1 MPTRRWQG
9 AIAKPRYASD
19 SGEQDTA
26 RQRVSLR
33 RRCMSSSEKAVPVH
47 TEMRR
52 RTRMSPEPELSEDA
66 PAVVVEEAEE
76 LLGND
81 EAPEQPTN
89 PIGRVQAFYERLSTT
104 FSWRYVAIVSLVY
117 GVNQG
122 VGEACLF
129 TAQKYY
135 LFDDLRL
142 TPARYS
148 KVDGFAN
155 IPWQVKA
162 LYGMVSDS
170 FSIYG
175 LRKTPYIILASIGG
189 IIEGVVVAG
198 PPRLPDGAALV
209 LIANPIHRVA
219 GRHDR
224 RDDAEE

>member
-1 MPTRRWQG
+1 
-9 AIAKPRYASD
+9 
-19 SGEQDTA
+19 
-26 RQRVSLR
+26 
-33 RRCMSSSEKAVPVH
+33 
-47 TEMRR
+47 
-52 RTRMSPEPELSEDA
+52 MSPEPEAIGEDA

-81 EAPEQPTN
+81 EAPEQSTT
-89 PIGRVQAFYERLSTT
+89 PIGRVRAFYERLSST

-155 IPWQVKA
+155 IPWEVNCL
-162 LYGMVSDS
+162 LYTSPS
-170 FSIYG
+170 
-175 LRKTPYIILASIGG
+175 
-189 IIEGVVVAG
+189 
-198 PPRLPDGAALV
+198 PRD
-209 LIANPIHRVA
+209 
-219 GRHDR
+219 
-224 RDDAEE
+224 